1 MFAFDLPK
9 HSMIKVEL
17 PTGGEVLM
25 IHLGFGRFVSNLPPL
40 VLVGVSPVENEQV
53 AQLPVVWDSE
63 AIKLDGLHHALFG
76 FDHVGCA
83 NSVERAA
90 AAGDER
96 ALEMLEKLRE
106 ADAALAALD
115 ALVEAVA
122 K

>member
-1 MFAFDLPK
+1 MPK

-17 PTGGEVLM
+17 PTGGDVLM
-25 IHLGFGRFVSNLPPL
+25 IHLGFGRFVSSLPPL

-63 AIKLDGLHHALFG
+63 AIKLDGLHQAMFG
-76 FDHVGCA
+76 FDHIGCA

-90 AAGDER
+90 AAGDEQ

-106 ADAALAALD
+106 ADAALD
-115 ALVEAVA
+115 ALGEAVA